1 MAKIRQICERTEID
15 GSIVLSWKT
24 ESEQNKEI
32 ERLMMWIDQTLL
44 LSVQSVQSMARKKIQ
59 NCQQ

>member
-15 GSIVLSWKT
+15 GNIVLSWKT

-32 ERLMMWIDQTLL
+32 ERLIMWIDQTLQT
-44 LSVQSVQSMARKKIQ
+44 SVQSVQSMARRKIQ
-59 NCQQ
+59 NCQH